1 MQLNDALKINST
13 ILLEMKVS
21 QINQRLRT
29 VLKNTEGLKAS
40 KKEEQLVGLIKRLGL
55 DELEKTKAQVTQ
67 WLPQDVQELK
77 SLIRDNFMQYILK
90 KYPSIKE
97 VMDYLIELPTTLK
110 PAGAI
115 SGMPAINPA

>member
-1 MQLNDALKINST
+1 
-13 ILLEMKVS
+13 MKVS